1 MRATSKASFDVASRA
16 WEAVLVGVGD
26 RGLDLGEQLYGVSD
40 LLASSGPL
48 RRALSDPSRDGSD
61 KAALAQRVLR
71 GAVAS
76 EVVDLIAGLVR
87 SRWSSPENLA
97 HAVEVLAVDSILAGA
112 QAGGRLETVEDE
124 VFRISRILVSER
136 EVRVA
141 LSNRDASV
149 AHRTSLVDDLFGGKV
164 TPETLTFLR
173 RATAAVGSRSL
184 SSALHAIV
192 LRAAER
198 RRRLVATVI
207 AAAPLTGAQVERL
220 QGILERAYGR
230 PVQVKVG
237 LDESVIGGMRIT
249 VGSEVVDVTML
260 ARLDEARRRLAG

>member
-1 MRATSKASFDVASRA
+1 MRATSKGSFEVASRA
-16 WEAVLVGVGD
+16 WEPVLAGAGE
-26 RGLDLGEQLYGVSD
+26 RGLELGEQLYGVTD
-40 LLASSGPL
+40 LLSSSGPL
-48 RRALSDPSRDGSD
+48 LRALSDPSRDGAD
-61 KAALAQRVLR
+61 KAALAQRVLS
-71 GAVAS
+71 GAVAP
-76 EVVDLIAGLVR
+76 EIVDLIAGMAR
-87 SRWSSPENLA
+87 SRWSSAENLA

-112 QAGGRLETVEDE
+112 QAAGRLETVEDE
-124 VFRISRILVSER
+124 VFRISRLLVSQR
-136 EVRVA
+136 ELRMA
-141 LSNRDASV
+141 LSDLDASL
-149 AHRTSLVDDLFGGKV
+149 AQRTDLVDGLFGGKV
-164 TPETLTFLR
+164 APETLTFLR
-173 RATAAVGSRSL
+173 RSTATVASRSL

-207 AAAPLTGAQVERL
+207 AAAPLTTAQVDRL

-230 PVQVKVG
+230 AVQVKVG